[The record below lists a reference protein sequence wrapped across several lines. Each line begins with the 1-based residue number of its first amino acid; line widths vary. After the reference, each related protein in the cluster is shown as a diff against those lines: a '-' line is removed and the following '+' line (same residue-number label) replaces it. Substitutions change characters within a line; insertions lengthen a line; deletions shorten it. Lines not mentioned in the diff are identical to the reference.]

1 MSEKFEDN
9 ARTAPWLSSY
19 GEVQFH
25 LDYPDFSISDALF
38 ESARKYPQQVA
49 LTFQDKDTTYAKLVP
64 QILEAEK
71 AFKAIG
77 IKEGDVVTVC
87 MPNTPQTVVC
97 LYAIN
102 AIGAIAS
109 MIHPLSAIHEIAF
122 YLKEAGSRTIISLD
136 QFYGKLK
143 KVRELVEL
151 DHMIIARISDAL
163 SPVKCVA
170 YRLLK
175 ERKFEKFQ
183 EDGTIITWK
192 HFLDKAKTT
201 DIDPSVKKTGADLA
215 VILFSGGTTGVTKGI
230 KLSNLNFNAL
240 AMQTGVMCVQSL
252 IRERRRDLRD
262 NGGNVCVK
270 RADARHARFRRRDVR
285 EVDAVRDVPV
295 EKVVFEFASRHDGA
309 VVLGLLGG
317 SAEVRDRYRVRRVQD
332 LLGREVGDVRGHFP
346 AFERRDQFRGV
357 DEVGAREVDE
367 LHAVFHLG
375 DARGIDHSLGV
386 GSGGNVQGHIVGN
399 REDVVKRR
407 RALHAMVQ
415 VPCARDRKER
425 IAPDN
430 FHAKVDRNVRD
441 QTADGAQTD
450 DAERLARELG
460 ARELR
465 LALFHLLGNVA
476 RERFCP
482 FDAADHVARGKQQRA
497 NGKFAH
503 TVGIRSRGVE
513 YHDALFA
520 ATVNGNVVH
529 ARARSRDGFEFAA
542 ELHFVHDGGTNH
554 DAVGVLDV
562 LTDLIIA
569 FELVQTHLRDLIE
582 QLNFHFH
589 IPLRYALGFSA
600 ANFFMNATSASTPS

>member
-240 AMQTGVMCVQSL
+240 AMQTGVMCNYPITGKTML
-252 IRERRRDLRD
+252 AAMPMFHGFGL
-262 NGGNVCVK
+262 GVCVHTLMFWGGRSYLVPQVSVK
-270 RADARHARFRRRDVR
+270 GYSKLLKTAKPNYIAGVPTLYEGITRNKEMDNVDLSCLMGVFSGGDSLSIELKKKLDKFLADHGATVRVR
-285 EVDAVRDVPV
+285 EGYGTTECVTASCLTPYNK
-295 EKVVFEFASRHDGA
+295 EKEGSI
-309 VVLGLLGG
+309 GLPYPDTYYKICKPGTN
-317 SAEVRDRYRVRRVQD
+317 
-332 LLGREVGDVRGHFP
+332 
-346 AFERRDQFRGV
+346 
-357 DEVGAREVDE
+357 DEVPFG
-367 LHAVFHLG
+367 
-375 DARGIDHSLGV
+375 
-386 GSGGNVQGHIVGN
+386 
-399 REDVVKRR
+399 EDG
-407 RALHAMVQ
+407 
-415 VPCARDRKER
+415 E
-425 IAPDN
+425 
-430 FHAKVDRNVRD
+430 
-441 QTADGAQTD
+441 
-450 DAERLARELG
+450 
-460 ARELR
+460 
-465 LALFHLLGNVA
+465 
-476 RERFCP
+476 
-482 FDAADHVARGKQQRA
+482 
-497 NGKFAH
+497 
-503 TVGIRSRGVE
+503 
-513 YHDALFA
+513 
-520 ATVNGNVVH
+520 
-529 ARARSRDGFEFAA
+529 
-542 ELHFVHDGGTNH
+542 
-554 DAVGVLDV
+554 
-562 LTDLIIA
+562 
-569 FELVQTHLRDLIE
+569 
-582 QLNFHFH
+582 
-589 IPLRYALGFSA
+589 
-600 ANFFMNATSASTPS
+600 